1 MLFIYLLI
9 TCFSHWII
17 NSLEGRNP
25 DCFIH
30 LGLPAMNTMPSI
42 YLALKKYVLNKSTW
56 FSQQLY
62 SYTHFEDEE
71 TEAPRG

>member
-1 MLFIYLLI
+1 
-9 TCFSHWII
+9 
-17 NSLEGRNP
+17 
-25 DCFIH
+25 
-30 LGLPAMNTMPSI
+30 MPSI